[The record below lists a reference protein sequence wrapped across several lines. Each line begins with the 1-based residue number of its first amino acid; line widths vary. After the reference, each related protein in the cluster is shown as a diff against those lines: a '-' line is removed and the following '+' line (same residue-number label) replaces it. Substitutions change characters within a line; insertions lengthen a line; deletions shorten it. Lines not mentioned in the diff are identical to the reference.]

1 GMASSSILEPVM
13 LLYRRTMNKKYLDF
27 AKFIVSDWEQ
37 NGGPQLIAKA
47 NVPVGRRFP
56 VKGATQWWTRDNGQK
71 AYEMMSC
78 YVGLLE
84 LYKVTHNEDYLK
96 TVETVVRHIMDEEIN
111 ICGSGAA
118 FECWYGGN
126 KRQTRPA
133 YNSMETCVTFT
144 WMQLNERLLQIT
156 GNPLYADN
164 IENTAYNALLAAM
177 KGDASQIA
185 KYTPLEGFRH
195 QGGNQC
201 GLNINC
207 CNANA
212 PRAFAMIPR
221 VAYMTRGADSIEIN
235 LYSPSTAQIQLGKN
249 MVELQMATNY
259 PVTDSI
265 EITINPQHV
274 GKFNLCLRIPEWS
287 QKTNLF
293 VNGQKVQNIT
303 SGSYCTLNRTW
314 QKGDKITLQLDLRTR
329 LYELNGMQALKR
341 GPITLAR
348 DSRFQDGTVD
358 ETAIIQANNGFVDA
372 QPVAPQQGMWMAF
385 TVPIVM
391 GTDQENFGTPRAIHF
406 CDFASAGNSWDQ
418 QQRYRVWLTKTI
430 DPTIEPQ

>member
-1 GMASSSILEPVM
+1 
-13 LLYRRTMNKKYLDF
+13 MNKKYLDF
-27 AKFIVSDWEQ
+27 AKFIVLDWEQ
-37 NGGPQLIAKA
+37 NGGPELITKA
-47 NVPVGRRFP
+47 DVPVGQRFP
-56 VKGATQWWTRDNGQK
+56 VKGLTEWWTRDNGQK

-84 LYKVTHNEDYLK
+84 LYKVTHNENYLK

-133 YNSMETCVTFT
+133 YHSMETCVTFT

-156 GNPLYADN
+156 GDPLYADN

-177 KGDASQIA
+177 KDDASQIA

-221 VAYMTRGADSIEIN
+221 VAYMTRGSDSIEIN
-235 LYSPSTAQIQLGKN
+235 LYSSSTAQIQLGTN
-249 MVELQMATNY
+249 NVELQMTTDY
-259 PVTDSI
+259 PVTDNI
-265 EITINPQHV
+265 EITINPQNV
-274 GKFNLCLRIPEWS
+274 AKFNLCLRIPAWS
-287 QKTNLF
+287 QETSLAI
-293 VNGQKVQNIT
+293 NGEKVQDVT
-303 SGSYCTLNRTW
+303 AGSYCTLNRTW
-314 QKGDKITLQLDLRTR
+314 QKGDKLTLHLDLRAR

-348 DSRFQDGTVD
+348 DSRFQDGFVD
-358 ETAIIQANNGFVDA
+358 ETAMIQTNNGFVDV
-372 QPVAPQQGMWMAF
+372 QPVSTPKGMWMAF
-385 TVPIVM
+385 TAPMVM
-391 GTDQENFGTPRAIHF
+391 GTDQENFGAPRLVHF

-418 QQRYRVWLTKTI
+418 LQRYRVWLTKTI